1 MEKLMAR
8 MVSILLER
16 LQQGIEIDIA
26 HCRKRIEERVDA
38 KHEAE
43 IIRSFQDTVAWVK
56 QTKPKGDWSRF
67 SKPTGYKIVGCG
79 CVIKSVLGS
88 QMVPHRINW

>member
-26 HCRKRIEERVDA
+26 HCRQRIEERVNA

-43 IIRSFQDTVAWVK
+43 IIRAFQETTAWVK
-56 QTKPKGDWSRF
+56 QTKPRGDWFRF

-79 CVIKSVLGS
+79 NVIKSVLEPS
-88 QMVPHRINW
+88 MVFHKMNW